1 MSSIYK
7 IVSLKEY
14 VDFAISLKE
23 MDEVKKGFPI
33 PSAITFTLDKKN
45 HEALQ
50 IEILRQKNMPMMD
63 LVDEF
68 EVELYDIIFK
78 FIILK

>member
-1 MSSIYK
+1 MSVYK
-7 IVSLKEY
+7 IVSFKEY
-14 VDFAISLKE
+14 VDFAVSLKE

-33 PSAITFTLDKKN
+33 PSSITFNLDKKN
-45 HEALQ
+45 HEVLQ

-68 EVELYDIIFK
+68 EVELYGIIFK
-78 FIILK
+78 FISK

>member
-1 MSSIYK
+1 MSVYK

-14 VDFAISLKE
+14 VDFAFSIKE
-23 MDEVKKGFPI
+23 MEEVKKGFPV
-33 PSAITFTLDKKN
+33 PKSITFTLDKRN

-50 IEILRQKNMPMMD
+50 TEILREKNMPITD

-68 EVELYDIIFK
+68 EVILYEIVFK
-78 FIILK
+78 FTTK

>member
-1 MSSIYK
+1 MSSVYK

-14 VDFAISLKE
+14 FDFAISLKE

-68 EVELYDIIFK
+68 EVELYDVIFK

>member
-68 EVELYDIIFK
+68 EVELYDVIFK

>member
-1 MSSIYK
+1 MSVYK

-23 MDEVKKGFPI
+23 MEEVKKGFPI
-33 PSAITFTLDKKN
+33 PKSIIFALDKKN
-45 HEALQ
+45 HEILQ
-50 IEILRQKNMPMMD
+50 VEILRQKNMPMID

-68 EVELYDIIFK
+68 EVVLYDIIFK
-78 FIILK
+78 FILK

>member
-1 MSSIYK
+1 MSSVYK

>member
-1 MSSIYK
+1 MSVYK

-14 VDFAISLKE
+14 VDFAFSIKE
-23 MDEVKKGFPI
+23 MEEVKKGFPV
-33 PSAITFTLDKKN
+33 PKSITFNLDKRN

-50 IEILRQKNMPMMD
+50 KEILREKNMPITD

-68 EVELYDIIFK
+68 EVILYEIVFK
-78 FIILK
+78 FTSK